1 MNLVAICGVALVIEF
16 GLGMLFGFVWKDSK
30 EEKRMS
36 ARVIR
41 PAEIKIEK
49 HYHIVEYTV
58 SNEALDIDF
67 PTVEKIR

>member
-41 PAEIKIEK
+41 PAEITINK
-49 HYHIVEYTV
+49 HYHIEEYNITDK
-58 SNEALDIDF
+58 ALDIDF
-67 PTVEKIR
+67 PTVEKIG